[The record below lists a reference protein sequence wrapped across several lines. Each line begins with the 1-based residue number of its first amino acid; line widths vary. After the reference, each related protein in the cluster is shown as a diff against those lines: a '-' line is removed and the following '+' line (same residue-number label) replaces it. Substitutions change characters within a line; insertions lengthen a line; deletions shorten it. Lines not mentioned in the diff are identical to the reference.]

1 MPHHHLANGVSP
13 AANGGVKEPPAA
25 AAPAESLSL
34 RQVCL
39 ELQAKVDAFLAQEV
53 ESSLLKGVQSHA
65 REAISVINEAL
76 ERYR

>member
-13 AANGGVKEPPAA
+13 TANGGVKEPPAA
-25 AAPAESLSL
+25 AAPESLSL

-39 ELQAKVDAFLAQEV
+39 ELQAKVDAFLAQEA
-53 ESSLLKGVQSHA
+53 ETAILKGVQSHA

>member
-13 AANGGVKEPPAA
+13 TANGGVKEPPAVG
-25 AAPAESLSL
+25 PGTSLSL

-39 ELQAKVDAFLAQEV
+39 QLQAKLDAFLAQEADT
-53 ESSLLKGVQSHA
+53 SLLKGVQSHV
-65 REAISVINEAL
+65 REAISVIDEAL

>member
-1 MPHHHLANGVSP
+1 MPHHHLANGVAP

-25 AAPAESLSL
+25 AAAASPSL

-39 ELQAKVDAFLAQEV
+39 ELQAKVDAFLAEKV
-53 ESSLLKGVQSHA
+53 DTDLLKGVQSRV
-65 REAISVINEAL
+65 REAISVIDDAL

>member
-13 AANGGVKEPPAA
+13 TANGGVKELPAA
-25 AAPAESLSL
+25 ASLPL

-53 ESSLLKGVQSHA
+53 DTGLLKGVQSHV
-65 REAISVINEAL
+65 REAISVIDDAL

>member
-13 AANGGVKEPPAA
+13 AANGGVKELPAA
-25 AAPAESLSL
+25 APTESLSL